1 MQGSIQRPGFIAKFV
16 LAAALL
22 VAGGFAVITTTDA
35 RADTQYYSGSYYGK
49 TYRNNWGDYQTSTIP
64 SYAYCG
70 GGAWGGTYNDS
81 VSVQKRVSLWRDSLE
96 MTAWGWYDWVYK
108 GYSHGYSS
116 GYAGAET
123 NVYQGHC
130 TRASSDHY
138 YWNGSSWVL
147 PWQHQRRLLEPR
159 RRTTCLFG

>member
-70 GGAWGGTYNDS
+70 GGHGVELTTTRSAFKNECLSGGIRS
-81 VSVQKRVSLWRDSLE
+81 R
-96 MTAWGWYDWVYK
+96 
-108 GYSHGYSS
+108 
-116 GYAGAET
+116 
-123 NVYQGHC
+123 
-130 TRASSDHY
+130 
-138 YWNGSSWVL
+138 
-147 PWQHQRRLLEPR
+147 
-159 RRTTCLFG
+159 